1 MRKRN
6 RVFTLGIFSI
16 AVLLAC
22 KKEQPAM
29 NGNAKDPCDCASEV
43 SADFEI
49 WEGSSQVPNP
59 RQTLTDTTYKDR
71 TVEFRALEEDAEYT
85 WYIGADV
92 ETGQETWKY
101 FPDQWAGSDIPI
113 TLVVEKEPNNTCF
126 PDDDGYDSVVKTF
139 HISDYWQENGQDLG
153 LGPIEGIYRVKS
165 EHLADS
171 FDVEFYADKNFQG
184 EIMFNIVNYD
194 GEGSNCIDQAR
205 ITGSNYRQVWTTN
218 GTGSLVCDAIR
229 GFIHNR
235 MDGITEMQFSF
246 GATGPSSPD
255 YYERTYFGRKIN

>member
-1 MRKRN
+1 
-6 RVFTLGIFSI
+6 
-16 AVLLAC
+16 
-22 KKEQPAM
+22 M

-59 RQTLTDTTYKDR
+59 RQTLTDTTYKDK

-92 ETGQETWKY
+92 ETGQITSKY

-126 PDDDGYDSVVKTF
+126 PDDNGYDSITRTF
-139 HISDYWQENGQDLG
+139 HISDYWIVNGQDIDM
-153 LGPIEGIYRVKS
+153 GPIEGTYRVKS
-165 EHLADS
+165 PHLPDS
-171 FDVEFYADKNFQG
+171 FEVEFYGNKNGLNQN
-184 EIMFNIVNYD
+184 IFNILNYD

-218 GTGSLVCDAIR
+218 GTSTSQCNYIR
-229 GFIHNR
+229 GYIYNR
-235 MDGITEMQFSF
+235 MDGLTKMKFSF
-246 GATGPSSPD
+246 GSNNPESPN
-255 YYERTYFGRKIN
+255 YIERIYLGRKL